1 MNEEKSTYSHIAEI
15 PDGTNEIMMHLTPAL
30 SKKTGTLMAQLL
42 DKILWGGY
50 KITVKKTPTYIKLTR
65 PDTAAPDVFMQ
76 AIDKNELT
84 QIQKGGVKIELL

>member
-1 MNEEKSTYSHIAEI
+1 MNEEKSPYSHIEEI
-15 PDGTNEIMMHLTPAL
+15 PDGTNEIMMHLPPVL
-30 SKKTGTLMAQLL
+30 SEKTGTLLAQLL

-76 AIDKNELT
+76 AIDKKDLAE
-84 QIQKGGVKIELL
+84 IQKGGVKIELL